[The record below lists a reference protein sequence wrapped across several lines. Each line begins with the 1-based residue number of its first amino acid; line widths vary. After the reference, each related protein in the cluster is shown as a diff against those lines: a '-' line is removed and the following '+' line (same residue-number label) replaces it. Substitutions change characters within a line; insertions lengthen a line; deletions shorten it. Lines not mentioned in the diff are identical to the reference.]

1 MTLIFNTV
9 LIYKKSMSMGAGVGT
24 RFFHVEADVQDMH
37 VSILSYIL
45 CGMEDF
51 YIFFI
56 RSFYSFEFNR
66 KKLG

>member
-1 MTLIFNTV
+1 
-9 LIYKKSMSMGAGVGT
+9 MSMGAGVGT